1 MMNGGTSISDGN
13 RLVPRRRSKAYGF
26 IYRDETFL
34 TRPRAKSKGNLDK
47 LTEAQ
52 EYVKTPI
59 TFNDDDDLNS
69 SNSSG
74 TLNESESSLDSD
86 STLNATESSSDNN
99 FNAADSDHYQDEQTL
114 EPIVTKTQYSI
125 QIDTVDDHKQA
136 QTLEPIQTHKE
147 PYDPQY
153 SIQINTVDHD
163 DLQQASLTLEPIL
176 TTTEPN
182 DTQHLVQIDAVD
194 DRQFEYEQ
202 DEYQDEYDMEYEDE
216 YDMENEDEYEDS
228 FESSHED
235 ALDFIDE
242 ELGALM
248 AMHNECS
255 TPLVDADE
263 GHNDNLKLIIHR
275 PVPTI
280 GMQYTPKDFIDRDK
294 DADAQPLNGTKHRYK
309 IWKKLRKIPAS
320 VADDRTETR
329 IVREFTLFTYNHDG
343 SIADENIEIHNMEY
357 PNIFK
362 WNGLFI
368 GPRST
373 PYYNGKYKICMVF
386 KRSYP
391 ETPPTLFILTKIYNS
406 SVKWNKQKGRGLVCL
421 PKHYEKI
428 WNANISVR
436 EWVNC
441 VYEFIFYYGGDH
453 YYDPIN
459 KKMANQFKYAFD
471 SFVDYCYEYNVLYA
485 NGFDEDKGMI
495 EAKQKLTAYCI
506 RYGNQWDV
514 EQYNALKEEMWRILR
529 DLYHIKY
536 QMFIEL
542 MCYFGDE
549 FYYCCLSEL
558 IRYPHVCVGHKI
570 KQFSN
575 IMQW

>member
-242 ELGALM
+242 EL
-248 AMHNECS
+248 
-255 TPLVDADE
+255 
-263 GHNDNLKLIIHR
+263 
-275 PVPTI
+275 
-280 GMQYTPKDFIDRDK
+280 
-294 DADAQPLNGTKHRYK
+294 
-309 IWKKLRKIPAS
+309 
-320 VADDRTETR
+320 
-329 IVREFTLFTYNHDG
+329 
-343 SIADENIEIHNMEY
+343 
-357 PNIFK
+357 
-362 WNGLFI
+362 
-368 GPRST
+368 
-373 PYYNGKYKICMVF
+373 
-386 KRSYP
+386 
-391 ETPPTLFILTKIYNS
+391 
-406 SVKWNKQKGRGLVCL
+406 
-421 PKHYEKI
+421 
-428 WNANISVR
+428 
-436 EWVNC
+436 
-441 VYEFIFYYGGDH
+441 
-453 YYDPIN
+453 
-459 KKMANQFKYAFD
+459 
-471 SFVDYCYEYNVLYA
+471 
-485 NGFDEDKGMI
+485 
-495 EAKQKLTAYCI
+495 
-506 RYGNQWDV
+506 
-514 EQYNALKEEMWRILR
+514 
-529 DLYHIKY
+529 
-536 QMFIEL
+536 
-542 MCYFGDE
+542 
-549 FYYCCLSEL
+549 
-558 IRYPHVCVGHKI
+558 
-570 KQFSN
+570 
-575 IMQW
+575 